1 MKVYKPWCISLE
13 AIMGATLTKVDGD
26 TITLEIT
33 VNLSGSMLD
42 SEESILGALNDAGCI
57 ATGEAL
63 SRFDT
68 DGSRIEIGDTKWF
81 TKGRQP
87 KTYQTPYGTVEVSRH
102 VYQRSQGGK
111 TFCPLER
118 DARIIITAT
127 PRFAKMISHKY
138 ANNASTT
145 VQNEVP
151 RCFTWVASNPVFR
164 Q

>member
-1 MKVYKPWCISLE
+1 MKVYKSWCISLE

-42 SEESILGALNDAGCI
+42 SDESILGALNDAGCI

-81 TKGRQP
+81 T
-87 KTYQTPYGTVEVSRH
+87 TTH
-102 VYQRSQGGK
+102 
-111 TFCPLER
+111 
-118 DARIIITAT
+118 
-127 PRFAKMISHKY
+127 
-138 ANNASTT
+138 ANPGDRT
-145 VQNEVP
+145 
-151 RCFTWVASNPVFR
+151 
-164 Q
+164 